1 MIDSRIFSTKT
12 IDALLDQGWMSF
24 DQLVDQNFCQKLIE
38 VASRKEDQKDFFK
51 AGIGRAMDYKIDPRI
66 RIADISWIEN
76 WNQSKE
82 LETYQSFLSEFMIYL
97 NNNFFLS
104 CKRFESQFAYY
115 PNGGYYKKHIDQLK
129 ENRHR
134 QISTILYLNTPRQGG
149 ELVIYNRD
157 NSAKM
162 DKTIK
167 PVRGQFVCFFS
178 AHIFHQVLECKSDRY
193 SLTSW
198 LRDDE
203 IIPLI

>member
-97 NNNFFLS
+97 NNNFL
-104 CKRFESQFAYY
+104 
-115 PNGGYYKKHIDQLK
+115 
-129 ENRHR
+129 
-134 QISTILYLNTPRQGG
+134 
-149 ELVIYNRD
+149 
-157 NSAKM
+157 
-162 DKTIK
+162 
-167 PVRGQFVCFFS
+167 
-178 AHIFHQVLECKSDRY
+178 
-193 SLTSW
+193 
-198 LRDDE
+198 
-203 IIPLI
+203 